1 MGISGPSDAIR
12 THGVLKQ
19 VDEGGVKL
27 AARIMIWRKSFTCL
41 CDRQLS
47 TPLSSQKVQTP

>member
-27 AARIMIWRKSFTCL
+27 AARIMIWRKSFTCF